1 MSKAK
6 IITAV
11 VSLAVVG
18 VAYYKG
24 RQLKAKIIEAM
35 KEMEAKAE
43 EAPVVEAEKE
53 VKAEDTEVDT
63 LNASSAV

>member
-18 VAYYKG
+18 AAYYKG

-43 EAPVVEAEKE
+43 EAPVVETAKE
-53 VKAEDTEVDT
+53 VKAEDAEVDT

>member
-6 IITAV
+6 LITAV
-11 VSLAVVG
+11 VSLAVIG
-18 VAYYKG
+18 AAYYKG

-43 EAPVVEAEKE
+43 EAPIVEAAKD
-53 VKAEDTEVDT
+53 VKADDGKVDT